1 MRKKIQRSMVMVLA
15 VTLLLSYAII
25 TIITYNRNMAMLEA
39 EVRQEA
45 RYIQAAIKYGH
56 AGGGSPAGG
65 PLYPGGH

>member
-25 TIITYNRNMAMLEA
+25 TIITYNRNIAMLEA

-45 RYIQAAIKYGH
+45 RYIH
-56 AGGGSPAGG
+56 PARIIWRK
-65 PLYPGGH
+65 

>member
-25 TIITYNRNMAMLEA
+25 TIITYNRNMSMLEA

-45 RYIQAAIKYGH
+45 AISRRPLIY
-56 AGGGSPAGG
+56 PARIIWRK
-65 PLYPGGH
+65 

>member
-25 TIITYNRNMAMLEA
+25 TIITYNRNM
-39 EVRQEA
+39 
-45 RYIQAAIKYGH
+45 
-56 AGGGSPAGG
+56 GSPAGG

>member
-25 TIITYNRNMAMLEA
+25 TIITYNRNIAMLEA

-45 RYIQAAIKYGH
+45 R
-56 AGGGSPAGG
+56 
-65 PLYPGGH
+65 